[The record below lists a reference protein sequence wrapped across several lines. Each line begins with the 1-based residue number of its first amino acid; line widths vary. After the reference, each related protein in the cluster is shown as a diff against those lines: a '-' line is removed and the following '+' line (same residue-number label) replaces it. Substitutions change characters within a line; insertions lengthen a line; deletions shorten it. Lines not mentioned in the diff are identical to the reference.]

1 MADAK
6 RVLPGQDVI
15 SFFKPDVLQ
24 GRVVLITGGGS
35 GIGFEIA
42 TQFGKF
48 GAKGV
53 VIMGRRQ
60 KFLEEGV
67 QTLRAAGIK
76 AECAAGDI
84 RKPEDCAAAVKKAV
98 DSFGSLDVL
107 VNSAAGNFLAV
118 AEQLSPGGFKTVMD
132 IDALGTFNMANAAFE
147 PLKASKFGG
156 VITSITA
163 TLHYTSTWWQT
174 APVAAKAAID
184 AMTRNLAL
192 EWGEYGIRCNCIAP
206 GPIEDTPGMEKLS
219 GGAATKGVTFP
230 TIPLSRAGTK
240 AEIAST
246 AMFLCLNT
254 YITGQIIVV
263 DGGEWFG
270 KYPGMPR
277 EMVAR
282 ISRGVEKGSRE
293 MGPGSQQPGSKL

>member
-1 MADAK
+1 
-6 RVLPGQDVI
+6 LSQDKI

-24 GRVVLITGGGS
+24 GRVALITGGGS

-42 TQFGKF
+42 SQFGKF

-60 KFLEEGV
+60 HFLDDAVKELEAHGV
-67 QTLRAAGIK
+67 K
-76 AECAAGDI
+76 AQGVAGDI
-84 RKPEDCAAAVKKAV
+84 RKPEDCAAAVKRAV
-98 DSFGSLDVL
+98 DTFGSLDVL
-107 VNSAAGNFLAV
+107 VNAAAGNFLAV

-132 IDALGTFNMANAAFE
+132 IDALGTFNMAHAAFE
-147 PLKASKFGG
+147 PLKASQFGG
-156 VITSITA
+156 VITNITA

-184 AMTRNLAL
+184 AFTRNLAL
-192 EWGEYGIRCNCIAP
+192 EWGGYGIRCNCIAP

-219 GGAATKGVTFP
+219 GGKAAKGMTFP
-230 TIPLSRAGTK
+230 NIPLSRAGTK

-270 KYPGMPR
+270 KPQSMPR
-277 EMVAR
+277 EMVSR
-282 ISRGVEKGSRE
+282 ISRGVEKGSRD